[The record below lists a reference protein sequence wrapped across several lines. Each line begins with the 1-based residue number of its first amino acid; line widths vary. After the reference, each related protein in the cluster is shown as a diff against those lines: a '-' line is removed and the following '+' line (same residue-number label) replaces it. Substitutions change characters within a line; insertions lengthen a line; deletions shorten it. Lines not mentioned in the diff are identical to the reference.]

1 MLVIRIGV
9 LFFIVSVVCP
19 LPGGADSREQPQ
31 WWALQKPR
39 RPSVP
44 QTENTDR
51 PENPI
56 DAFVVSKHAEH
67 GLTAASP
74 ADELK
79 LLRRV
84 CFDLHGLP
92 PTAQQTARF
101 LNDSSP
107 QAYEA
112 LIDRLLDSPRYGEK
126 WGRYWLD
133 VVRYADTGGFE
144 TDIYLP
150 NAWRYRD
157 YVIKSFND
165 DKPFDRFVQEQI
177 AADQLWPD
185 DIELRGR
192 LGEIPSEKKKHL
204 QARIGTGM
212 FTIGPV
218 FHEAALN
225 GHQLRY
231 EWRTDAVD
239 TLGEAFMGLTLNCAR
254 CHDHKS
260 DPITRR
266 DYHRM
271 MAFFADSAI
280 RNIPVVDKMGEFGF
294 YTTYGRVL
302 RVRELK
308 SAIKRIDSSVFNRA
322 IDSIKAKFPND
333 VVAAYETR
341 KEKRSPEQREL
352 ASQIEDAI
360 SEAGLAE
367 NPTGEKITLPYQPDE
382 LGPREQLL
390 RELGEAVLETSF
402 RLPTATVLGQAEVR
416 YPVHLTDRGDW
427 RKPGEPMT
435 PGFCAVFTGGNEAQL
450 VGADPSR
457 SPAVARKLLAE
468 WLTSG
473 DHPLTAR
480 VMVNRIW
487 QGHFGRGI
495 VATPN
500 DFGLHGSPPSHSDLL
515 DWLAVDFVAE
525 GWRVK
530 RLHRLIMTSK
540 TYRMS
545 TAFDRDNAAKDP
557 DNNYLWRMNR
567 RRLEAEALRDAVLAT
582 SGALNPKMGGR
593 PVVPPL
599 SSEEKLGMWNPRQ
612 WPESLDKREHNRR
625 SVYLYVKRS
634 FLFPMFTTF
643 DLPDRSTSCGRRN
656 VTTVAPQALALL
668 NSQFMLQQATVFGER
683 LRREYGDT
691 PESWIRG
698 AWRLGLSRQ
707 PTDQETVRA
716 LGLFATDQERDV
728 GAETGVSPL
737 TKLSLIVFNLN
748 EFVYVD

>member
-1 MLVIRIGV
+1 MSWRFGI
-9 LFFIVSVVCP
+9 P
-19 LPGGADSREQPQ
+19 LSYS
-31 WWALQKPR
+31 K
-39 RPSVP
+39 
-44 QTENTDR
+44 TKNTDWQA
-51 PENPI
+51 NPI
-56 DAFVVSKHAEH
+56 DAFVASKHAEH
-67 GLTAASP
+67 GLTPASP
-74 ADELK
+74 ADELT

-92 PTAQQTARF
+92 PTAQQTAQF

-112 LIDRLLDSPRYGEK
+112 LINQLLDSPRYGEK

-157 YVIKSFND
+157 YAIKSFND

-192 LGEIPSEKKKHL
+192 LDEIPPEKKRNL
-204 QARIGTGM
+204 EARIGTTV

-231 EWRTDAVD
+231 EWLTDAVD
-239 TLGEAFMGLTLNCAR
+239 MLGEAFMGLTLTCAR
-254 CHDHKS
+254 CHDHKF

-271 MAFFADSAI
+271 MAFFAGSAI
-280 RNIPVVDKMGEFGF
+280 RDIPVVDKMGEFGF
-294 YTTYGRVL
+294 YSIYGRVL

-308 SAIKRIDSSVFNRA
+308 SAIKRIDSSVLERA
-322 IDSIKAKFPND
+322 IDAIKAEFPHD
-333 VVAAYETR
+333 VVAAYETP
-341 KEKRSPEQREL
+341 EKNRSPDQRKL
-352 ASQIEDAI
+352 AAQIADAI
-360 SEAGLAE
+360 SEAGLTE
-367 NPTGEKITLPYQPDE
+367 NATGEKVALPYQTDE
-382 LGPREQLL
+382 LEQREQML
-390 RELGEAVLETSF
+390 RQLGEAALETSF
-402 RLPTATVLGQAEVR
+402 QLSTATVLGEAEVR

-427 RKPGEPMT
+427 REPGEPMT
-435 PGFCAVFTGGNEAQL
+435 PGFCAVFTGGNETQL
-450 VGADPSR
+450 VRSDSSR
-457 SPAVARKLLAE
+457 SPAAARKLLAE

-495 VATPN
+495 VSTPN
-500 DFGLHGSPPSHSDLL
+500 NFGIQGSPPTHPDLL
-515 DWLAVDFVAE
+515 DWLAADFVAE

-540 TYRMS
+540 AYRMS
-545 TAFDRDNAAKDP
+545 TDFDRSDAAKDP
-557 DNNYLWRMNR
+557 DNKYLWRMNR
-567 RRLEAEALRDAVLAT
+567 RRLEAETLRDAVLAT
-582 SGALNPKMGGR
+582 SGALNLKMGGR

-599 SSEEKLGMWNPRQ
+599 TSEEKLGMWNPRQ
-612 WPESLDKREHNRR
+612 WPESLDKREHTRR
-625 SVYLYVKRS
+625 SVTDGSAACSPGWTDETPCPAARS
-634 FLFPMFTTF
+634 EFL
-643 DLPDRSTSCGRRN
+643 
-656 VTTVAPQALALL
+656 
-668 NSQFMLQQATVFGER
+668 
-683 LRREYGDT
+683 
-691 PESWIRG
+691 
-698 AWRLGLSRQ
+698 
-707 PTDQETVRA
+707 
-716 LGLFATDQERDV
+716 
-728 GAETGVSPL
+728 
-737 TKLSLIVFNLN
+737 
-748 EFVYVD
+748 